1 MGIYHK
7 TPMVACYIDNDK
19 SKYLNLLQT
28 VGPFLYTLKT
38 SENHIFSDVFYEYR
52 NRILAWKL

>member
-1 MGIYHK
+1 
-7 TPMVACYIDNDK
+7 MVACYIDNDK

-28 VGPFLYTLKT
+28 AGPFLYTLKT
-38 SENHIFSDVFYEYR
+38 SENHIFSDFFYEYR